1 MEHACPTAW
10 ATSYTSVHADIIAGR
25 LPPRYLVH
33 TCSSG
38 FADCVVGAVT
48 ALYLA
53 VLSRRALVIGRQS
66 PHHFFRPNEPSA
78 HLHAVFDQPNI
89 NWTID
94 SSRWQSDI
102 LTKSFT
108 VAGLEIQS
116 EKVRLFL
123 DEGACDD
130 NSTEV
135 CHLHS
140 NAGLIHQLVRHPNY
154 AKKLDAMGLTIGNA
168 LGCGLDFLYSPKATV
183 LQRMKSEMDELIF
196 SGKTACH
203 PLLAVHLR
211 TGDAAVF
218 RGREFSPLHRD
229 ISGVVKCIDMVRKH
243 IRIQVAERAH
253 TSDACKSQI
262 TNEPAVYIISDNLNV
277 RRALKHRFPNAT
289 IKVDA
294 KPEHSYRQANG
305 ITLAGLELAAGE
317 FWMFRTADFHIVTKR
332 SGFGRAAAVAGPP
345 HHPSWLRINYV
356 KHLYSATDRRTFQG
370 AAWER
375 GCRLDD
381 ALSQDDMVCM
391 PPGV

>member
-1 MEHACPTAW
+1 
-10 ATSYTSVHADIIAGR
+10 
-25 LPPRYLVH
+25 
-33 TCSSG
+33 
-38 FADCVVGAVT
+38 
-48 ALYLA
+48 
-53 VLSRRALVIGRQS
+53 
-66 PHHFFRPNEPSA
+66 
-78 HLHAVFDQPNI
+78 
-89 NWTID
+89 
-94 SSRWQSDI
+94 
-102 LTKSFT
+102 
-108 VAGLEIQS
+108 
-116 EKVRLFL
+116 
-123 DEGACDD
+123 
-130 NSTEV
+130 
-135 CHLHS
+135 
-140 NAGLIHQLVRHPNY
+140 
-154 AKKLDAMGLTIGNA
+154 
-168 LGCGLDFLYSPKATV
+168 
-183 LQRMKSEMDELIF
+183 
-196 SGKTACH
+196 
-203 PLLAVHLR
+203 
-211 TGDAAVF
+211 
-218 RGREFSPLHRD
+218 LHRD
-229 ISGVVKCIDMVRKH
+229 ISGVVKCIDIVRKH